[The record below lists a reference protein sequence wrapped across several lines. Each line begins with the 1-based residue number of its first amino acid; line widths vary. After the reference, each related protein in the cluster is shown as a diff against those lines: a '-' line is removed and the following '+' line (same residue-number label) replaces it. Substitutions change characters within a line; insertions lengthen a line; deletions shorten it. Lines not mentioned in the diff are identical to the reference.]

1 MKKLLLIAFIASC
14 FGCSKSSVS
23 PGTKETF
30 HVSVT
35 TDYSGQKSMD
45 VHDASATP
53 RIIFSGLSY
62 DGDFMYAKGTTISIN
77 CSYPSSITGHTLR
90 VVLSKNGTVIMD
102 QSNSNLVNIYVQS
115 AP

>member
-35 TDYSGQKSMD
+35 TDYTGQKSMD

-53 RIIFSGLSY
+53 RIIFSGTNY
-62 DGDFMYAKGTTISIN
+62 ENDFIYEKGGTIAIN
-77 CSYPSSITGHTLR
+77 CSYPQSITGHTLR
-90 VVLSKNGTVIMD
+90 VVLSKNGSAIMD
-102 QSNSNLVNIYVQS
+102 KSNSNLVNIYVQS